1 METSPFLVMA
11 TEVDICNLALSLL
24 GEKADV
30 VSVNPSDGSEN
41 AGLCNRW
48 FPMAKQRIFEDADWG
63 FAQRRVR
70 LSELANVDPKIY
82 GAAKVYAFPSDAVRL
97 IGLYEV
103 LDEKEN
109 QTEFSIDPDDARRFD
124 DEIEIPRSQ
133 WRVEYNTANSNR
145 MIITNVE
152 KAVAHYTAYIDS
164 VALYP
169 AYFTEPLVVL
179 LASYLVG
186 PIKRQSSA
194 STEATNLMKQYQ
206 QSLSLAKT
214 IDAQATRQKTLFVPT
229 KISSRWV

>member
-1 METSPFLVMA
+1 MA

-24 GEKADV
+24 GEEANV

-48 FPMAKQRIFEDADWG
+48 LPMAKRRLFEEADWS
-63 FAQRRVR
+63 FAQRRAK
-70 LSELANVDPKIY
+70 LSELSNIDAQIY
-82 GAAKVYAFPSDAVRL
+82 GAKKAYAFPSDGLR
-97 IGLYEV
+97 IIRLYE
-103 LDEKEN
+103 LLQEPQDGD
-109 QTEFSIDPDDARRFD
+109 FSIDPEDARRFVQ
-124 DEIEIPRSQ
+124 EVSPSE
-133 WRVEYNTANSNR
+133 WRVEYNPANSNR

-186 PIKRQSSA
+186 PVKRQSTA

-206 QSLSLAKT
+206 AVLSTAKT
-214 IDAQATRQKTLFVPT
+214 IDAQAMVQKKTERFPS

>member
-1 METSPFLVMA
+1 MA

-24 GEKADV
+24 GEEANV
-30 VSVNPSDGSEN
+30 VSIDPSDGSEN
-41 AGLCNRW
+41 AGMCGRW
-48 FPMAKQRIFEDADWG
+48 LPMAKRRLFEEADWS
-63 FAQRRVR
+63 FAQKRAR
-70 LSELANVDPKIY
+70 LSELSGVDATLY
-82 GAAKVYAFPSDAVRL
+82 GSDKAYAYPSDAVR
-97 IGLYEV
+97 IIDLYEQKSATANDHV
-103 LDEKEN
+103 
-109 QTEFSIDPDDARRFD
+109 FSIDPDDARPFED
-124 DEIEIPRSQ
+124 DPVPRDR
-133 WRVEYNTANSNR
+133 WRVEYNPSNSNR
-145 MIITNVE
+145 QIITNVE
-152 KAVAHYTAYIDS
+152 KAVAHYTAFIDS